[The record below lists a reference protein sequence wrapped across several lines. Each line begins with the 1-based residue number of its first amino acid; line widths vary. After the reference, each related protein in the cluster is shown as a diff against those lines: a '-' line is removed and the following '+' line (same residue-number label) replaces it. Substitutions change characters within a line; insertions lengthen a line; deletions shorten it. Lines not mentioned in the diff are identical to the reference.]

1 MLCRLALGV
10 AAFALLLPALLPALA
25 RLAAL
30 GAGGTAMLGIVLG
43 FTFGLAV
50 LVGAQFPLANA
61 LATGVRHAAARLY
74 TADLAG
80 ASVGALLTSVWL
92 LPAAGVAG
100 VCWITGGLSLLA
112 ALLAFARKRTPCT
125 NST

>member
-1 MLCRLALGV
+1 LLCLLALGV
-10 AAFALLLPALLPALA
+10 AVFALLLPVLLLALA
-25 RLAAL
+25 RLATL
-30 GAGGTAMLGIVLG
+30 GAGGTAMLAIILV

-74 TADLAG
+74 TADFVG
-80 ASVGALLTSVWL
+80 ASIGALLTSVWL

-112 ALLAFARKRTPCT
+112 ALIALGRKRSPCT